1 MLFISKIAEYFN
13 TLSKEWGA
21 ILAAPPAKVDEIEKA
36 KILKKAI
43 KDGTVELEELP
54 WEILSTTGERAKPK
68 RLKART
74 TKADPSDNPKKT
86 WKAPKPKAKIVKV
99 KSPK

>member
-54 WEILSTTGERAKPK
+54 WEISGKRAKPK

>member
-54 WEILSTTGERAKPK
+54 WEISGKKAKPK

-86 WKAPKPKAKIVKV
+86 WKAPKPKTKIVKV

>member
-54 WEILSTTGERAKPK
+54 WEISGKRAKPK

-86 WKAPKPKAKIVKV
+86 WKAPKPKTKIVKV

>member
-13 TLSKEWGA
+13 TLIKEWGA
-21 ILAAPPAKVDEIEKA
+21 ILAAPPATVDEIEKA

-54 WEILSTTGERAKPK
+54 WEISGKRAKPK

-74 TKADPSDNPKKT
+74 TKADPSDNSKKT
-86 WKAPKPKAKIVKV
+86 WKAPKPKTKIVKV